1 MERINGYIQ
10 LPYGYVENENDEKIY
25 LDLPHNFKKDLL
37 FNDLP
42 FVAQLNNPAIDNVVK
57 GKETDDFSIQKFLL
71 ATGLLEDT
79 IQNNLDMIVT
89 DNEFNNAGIRR
100 VLDQKY
106 PTIMSK
112 PTATNFMFKDKAKF
126 DIQNPV
132 IGSLYNQLL
141 TEKQKEKLE
150 LETIEKAPSIKD
162 IDIKKKLDDLNRFNL
177 GIKKDDNNDD
187 DDVDDDNN
195 NNNNTGRNI
204 PPPRNNLPSAPPSPG
219 PLTPPITPSSFSS
232 IQRFLL
238 GDDSGNERKA
248 IVETTTSTPK
258 TVSFSQT
265 LTKVFPK
272 TRRELIP
279 LDSIAEQD
287 ETQDFDITESSIVSD
302 GHDEISLEFFSGGGN
317 YKKLFENA
325 TKNVGILSESNQEFI
340 RYLSSNLG
348 SYLLR
353 KNKMKIHLESGKI
366 FYDDNSTSE
375 SLYDFLKVQQD
386 IKKKELQI
394 NIPIQNDFNIYV
406 REILTEIVDDDY
418 DLQTNSTSKF
428 LFYNFNNV
436 RVHIEKRPPI
446 KIRHSEIIENEEALK
461 IIQNHNWQYF
471 IETLLFI
478 SNSELEIDRSEFKD
492 DEAFEDYIIIE
503 KTQENLKY
511 CKRFYEEVF
520 DDISLFLHKKI
531 KETPDEFVEK
541 MEEDLANQKI
551 FFKRIKEI
559 ESSAKFMKIL
569 NNFYFKTGRFP
580 GYSEHII
587 VPPGVNPSFVETHD
601 QISPSEINEKFKN
614 SSSYGLA
621 SVQFV
626 AALNV
631 FFGGDKELSR
641 NVMSE
646 FLHNLS
652 LQALTID
659 DDKIE
664 IEFHE
669 IIELNRSLK
678 ALIRDDERNEIQIH
692 GNYFQ
697 NEFLEEKKD
706 RTQMIEDEVVSNII
720 NNAKMEHPKENF
732 GSFPNTSKEITEET
746 NQNEEIKRKVEKA
759 LNQRDEEISSEIIC
773 ESRKDLIKSMTDN
786 VNVLSED
793 VLNNVSQSAL
803 PKIIQ
808 KKSVEEHVEK
818 AIKKNNQDFIERKKA
833 SVKLKISPR
842 KSPRTRLTDLLT
854 KEEKKPYEKK

>member
-10 LPYGYVENENDEKIY
+10 LPYDYVENENDEKVY

-37 FNDLP
+37 FDDLP

-57 GKETDDFSIQKFLL
+57 GKETDDLSIQKFLL

-106 PTIMSK
+106 PTIMRK

-150 LETIEKAPSIKD
+150 LETIGKAPSIKD

-177 GIKKDDNNDD
+177 GIKKDDDNDD
-187 DDVDDDNN
+187 DDDDDN

-204 PPPRNNLPSAPPSPG
+204 PPPRNNLPRVPPSPG
-219 PLTPPITPSSFSS
+219 PLTPPITPSSSSS

-248 IVETTTSTPK
+248 IAETTTSTPK

-265 LTKVFPK
+265 LAKAFPK

-279 LDSIAEQD
+279 LDSITEQD

-302 GHDEISLEFFSGGGN
+302 GHDKINLEFFSGGEN
-317 YKKLFENA
+317 HKKLFENA
-325 TKNVGILSESNQEFI
+325 AKNVGILSESNQEFI
-340 RYLSSNLG
+340 RYLSSNFG
-348 SYLLR
+348 SHLLR

-386 IKKKELQI
+386 IKKKELKI

-418 DLQTNSTSKF
+418 HLQTNSTSKF

-436 RVHIEKRPPI
+436 RINIEKRPPI
-446 KIRHSEIIENEEALK
+446 KIRHSKIIENEEALK

-492 DEAFEDYIIIE
+492 DEAFED
-503 KTQENLKY
+503 
-511 CKRFYEEVF
+511 
-520 DDISLFLHKKI
+520 
-531 KETPDEFVEK
+531 
-541 MEEDLANQKI
+541 
-551 FFKRIKEI
+551 
-559 ESSAKFMKIL
+559 
-569 NNFYFKTGRFP
+569 
-580 GYSEHII
+580 
-587 VPPGVNPSFVETHD
+587 
-601 QISPSEINEKFKN
+601 
-614 SSSYGLA
+614 
-621 SVQFV
+621 
-626 AALNV
+626 
-631 FFGGDKELSR
+631 
-641 NVMSE
+641 
-646 FLHNLS
+646 
-652 LQALTID
+652 
-659 DDKIE
+659 
-664 IEFHE
+664 
-669 IIELNRSLK
+669 
-678 ALIRDDERNEIQIH
+678 
-692 GNYFQ
+692 
-697 NEFLEEKKD
+697 
-706 RTQMIEDEVVSNII
+706 
-720 NNAKMEHPKENF
+720 
-732 GSFPNTSKEITEET
+732 
-746 NQNEEIKRKVEKA
+746 
-759 LNQRDEEISSEIIC
+759 
-773 ESRKDLIKSMTDN
+773 
-786 VNVLSED
+786 
-793 VLNNVSQSAL
+793 
-803 PKIIQ
+803 
-808 KKSVEEHVEK
+808 
-818 AIKKNNQDFIERKKA
+818 
-833 SVKLKISPR
+833 
-842 KSPRTRLTDLLT
+842 
-854 KEEKKPYEKK
+854 

>member
-1 MERINGYIQ
+1 MQ
-10 LPYGYVENENDEKIY
+10 
-25 LDLPHNFKKDLL
+25 
-37 FNDLP
+37 
-42 FVAQLNNPAIDNVVK
+42 
-57 GKETDDFSIQKFLL
+57 
-71 ATGLLEDT
+71 
-79 IQNNLDMIVT
+79 
-89 DNEFNNAGIRR
+89 
-100 VLDQKY
+100 
-106 PTIMSK
+106 
-112 PTATNFMFKDKAKF
+112 KF

-132 IGSLYNQLL
+132 IGLLYNQLL

-150 LETIEKAPSIKD
+150 LETIGKAPSVKD

-177 GIKKDDNNDD
+177 GIKKDDDNDD
-187 DDVDDDNN
+187 DDDDDN

-204 PPPRNNLPSAPPSPG
+204 PPPRNNLPRAPPSPG
-219 PLTPPITPSSFSS
+219 PLTPPITPSSSS
-232 IQRFLL
+232 ATQRFLL

-248 IVETTTSTPK
+248 IAETTTSTPK

-279 LDSIAEQD
+279 LDSKAEQD

-302 GHDEISLEFFSGGGN
+302 GHDEINLEFFSGGEN
-317 YKKLFENA
+317 HKKLFENA

-386 IKKKELQI
+386 IKKKELKI

-478 SNSELEIDRSEFKD
+478 SNSELEIDRSKFKD

-520 DDISLFLHKKI
+520 DDISFFLHKKI

-541 MEEDLANQKI
+541 MEEDLANQRI

-559 ESSAKFMKIL
+559 ESSVEFMKIL
-569 NNFYFKTGRFP
+569 NDFYFKTGRFP

-720 NNAKMEHPKENF
+720 NNAKIEHLKENF
-732 GSFPNTSKEITEET
+732 GSFPNTSKEITKET

-759 LNQRDEEISSEIIC
+759 LNQRDEEIYSEIIS

-818 AIKKNNQDFIERKKA
+818 TIKKKHSRF
-833 SVKLKISPR
+833 
-842 KSPRTRLTDLLT
+842 
-854 KEEKKPYEKK
+854 Y

>member
-25 LDLPHNFKKDLL
+25 LDLPHNFKKDFL
-37 FNDLP
+37 FDDLP

-150 LETIEKAPSIKD
+150 LETIGKAPSIKD
-162 IDIKKKLDDLNRFNL
+162 IDIKKKLHDLNSFNL
-177 GIKKDDNNDD
+177 GIKKDDDNDD
-187 DDVDDDNN
+187 DDDDGNN

-204 PPPRNNLPSAPPSPG
+204 APPRNNLPRAPPSPG
-219 PLTPPITPSSFSS
+219 PLTPPITPSSSSS
-232 IQRFLL
+232 IQIFLL

-248 IVETTTSTPK
+248 IAETTTSTSK

-279 LDSIAEQD
+279 LDSITEQD
-287 ETQDFDITESSIVSD
+287 EIQDFDITESSIVSD
-302 GHDEISLEFFSGGGN
+302 GHDKINLEFFSGGEN
-317 YKKLFENA
+317 HKKLFENA

-340 RYLSSNLG
+340 RYLSSNFG
-348 SYLLR
+348 SHLLR

-375 SLYDFLKVQQD
+375 CLYDFLKVQQD
-386 IKKKELQI
+386 IKKKELKI

-406 REILTEIVDDDY
+406 KEILTEIVDDDY

-461 IIQNHNWQYF
+461 IIQSHNWQYF

-503 KTQENLKY
+503 KNT
-511 CKRFYEEVF
+511 
-520 DDISLFLHKKI
+520 
-531 KETPDEFVEK
+531 T
-541 MEEDLANQKI
+541 
-551 FFKRIKEI
+551 
-559 ESSAKFMKIL
+559 KFKIL
-569 NNFYFKTGRFP
+569 
-580 GYSEHII
+580 
-587 VPPGVNPSFVETHD
+587 
-601 QISPSEINEKFKN
+601 
-614 SSSYGLA
+614 
-621 SVQFV
+621 
-626 AALNV
+626 
-631 FFGGDKELSR
+631 
-641 NVMSE
+641 
-646 FLHNLS
+646 
-652 LQALTID
+652 
-659 DDKIE
+659 
-664 IEFHE
+664 
-669 IIELNRSLK
+669 
-678 ALIRDDERNEIQIH
+678 
-692 GNYFQ
+692 
-697 NEFLEEKKD
+697 
-706 RTQMIEDEVVSNII
+706 
-720 NNAKMEHPKENF
+720 
-732 GSFPNTSKEITEET
+732 
-746 NQNEEIKRKVEKA
+746 
-759 LNQRDEEISSEIIC
+759 
-773 ESRKDLIKSMTDN
+773 
-786 VNVLSED
+786 
-793 VLNNVSQSAL
+793 
-803 PKIIQ
+803 
-808 KKSVEEHVEK
+808 
-818 AIKKNNQDFIERKKA
+818 
-833 SVKLKISPR
+833 
-842 KSPRTRLTDLLT
+842 
-854 KEEKKPYEKK
+854 

>member
-57 GKETDDFSIQKFLL
+57 GKETDDLSLQKFLL

-112 PTATNFMFKDKAKF
+112 PTAANFMFKYKAKF

-150 LETIEKAPSIKD
+150 LETIGKAPSIKD
-162 IDIKKKLDDLNRFNL
+162 IDIKKKLDDLNKFNL
-177 GIKKDDNNDD
+177 RIKKDDNDD
-187 DDVDDDNN
+187 DDDDDDNNNN

-204 PPPRNNLPSAPPSPG
+204 PPPRNNLPRAPPSPG
-219 PLTPPITPSSFSS
+219 PLTPPITPSSSSS

-248 IVETTTSTPK
+248 IAETATSTPK

-279 LDSIAEQD
+279 LDSISEQD
-287 ETQDFDITESSIVSD
+287 ETQDFDITESSIISD
-302 GHDEISLEFFSGGGN
+302 SHDEINLEFFSGGEN
-317 YKKLFENA
+317 HKKLFENA

-386 IKKKELQI
+386 IKKKEVKI

-428 LFYNFNNV
+428 LLYNFNNV

-503 KTQENLKY
+503 KTQEKLKY

-520 DDISLFLHKKI
+520 DDISFFLHKKI

-541 MEEDLANQKI
+541 MEEDLANQRI

-559 ESSAKFMKIL
+559 ESSVEFMKIL
-569 NNFYFKTGRFP
+569 NDFYFKTGRFP

-697 NEFLEEKKD
+697 NKFLEEKKD

-720 NNAKMEHPKENF
+720 NNGKIEHPKENF

-759 LNQRDEEISSEIIC
+759 LNQRDEEISSEIIS

-818 AIKKNNQDFIERKKA
+818 TIKKTIKIL
-833 SVKLKISPR
+833 LK
-842 KSPRTRLTDLLT
+842 
-854 KEEKKPYEKK
+854 EKKHLLN